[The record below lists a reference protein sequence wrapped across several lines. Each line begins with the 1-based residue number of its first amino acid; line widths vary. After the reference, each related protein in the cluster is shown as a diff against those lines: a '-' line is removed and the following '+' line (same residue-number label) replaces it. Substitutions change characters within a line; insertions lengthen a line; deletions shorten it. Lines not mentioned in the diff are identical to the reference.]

1 MIKSIN
7 FDPKHFESPEEFRPE
22 RFINSEGKFASPTEA
37 FIPFGIDLNMDLS
50 LTVGGSFYKNMLSIK
65 NKIIGNTRKLY
76 FLITETIK

>member
-37 FIPFGIDLNMDLS
+37 FIPFGID
-50 LTVGGSFYKNMLSIK
+50 TGIVFYIGHYMLSSLPLTK
-65 NKIIGNTRKLY
+65 RK
-76 FLITETIK
+76 